1 MKRRPLVTEPTDHDL
16 ERLGEVLTRVG
27 GRNVSWGAQSVLDLW
42 IVEKRAELD
51 QEMSWRISVASWA
64 LVFATVGLVL
74 CTAGLI
80 WATALA

>member
-1 MKRRPLVTEPTDHDL
+1 MKRRSLETEPTDHDL
-16 ERLGEVLTRVG
+16 ERLGEVLRRVG
-27 GRNVSWGAQSVLDLW
+27 GGNVSWGAQSVLDLW

-51 QEMSWRISVASWA
+51 EEMSRRIGVASWA

-80 WATALA
+80 WATILA